1 MINVCHP
8 KETELVK
15 SELEKTEW
23 DFIDS
28 KSNSFN
34 NIHPY
39 PAKFIPEIPRKLME
53 IFPILEGS
61 YILDP
66 FCGSGVTLLE
76 AKKLGYNSIGVDI
89 NPIACLIS
97 RVKVNPLPD
106 DFVEVAE
113 RIIKIAR
120 EEISNALIP
129 PIQNLD
135 HWFKK
140 EIQSAIAS
148 IKNQIDKTNDNS
160 LADALN
166 YCLSAIIVKVSNQ
179 DSDTRYAAREKKIT
193 QNDVFALFHQATQK
207 LLKAKRNESAIISD
221 DTESIV
227 MKINSLSLSKQRL
240 NKKIGAVITSPPYPN
255 AYEYWL
261 YHKYRMWWLG
271 YDAVAVKKQEIGAR
285 AHYFKKNRQTV
296 EDFILQMN
304 HLFEKFKDLLIDD
317 AYIAFVIGKS
327 KIHGEIIDNEKIIE
341 NAGMKNGF
349 SFVTTLVRNMNSN
362 KKSFNLSHAR
372 IKKEYIVVLKKE
384 SNE

>member
-1 MINVCHP
+1 MIEVCQV

-15 SELEKTEW
+15 SELENTEW
-23 DFIDS
+23 DFSDS
-28 KSNSFN
+28 KSNSYN

-53 IFPILEGS
+53 IFPIQNGS
-61 YILDP
+61 FILDP

-76 AKKLGYNSIGVDI
+76 AKKQGYDSIGVDI

-106 DFVEVAE
+106 DFTKTAE
-113 RIIKIAR
+113 RITGIAR
-120 EEISNALIP
+120 KEITNALIP

-148 IKNQIDKTNDNS
+148 IKNEINKVNDYY

-179 DSDTRYAAREKKIT
+179 DSDTRYAAREKNIS
-193 QNDVFALFHQATQK
+193 QNEVFDLFIKATQK
-207 LLKAKRNESAIISD
+207 LLKAKRTESALISN

-227 MKINSLSLSKQRL
+227 LKTNSLTLSKQKL
-240 NKKIGAVITSPPYPN
+240 NHKIGAVITSPPYPN

-285 AHYFKKNRQTV
+285 AHYFKKNHQTAD
-296 EDFILQMN
+296 DFILQMN
-304 HLFEKFKDLLIDD
+304 HLFESFKDLLIDD
-317 AYIAFVIGKS
+317 AYIAFVVGKS
-327 KIHGEIIDNEKIIE
+327 KIHGKIIDNEKIIE
-341 NAGMKNGF
+341 NAGVNNGF
-349 SFVTTLVRNMNSN
+349 SFVTTVERNMNSN

-372 IKKEYIVVLKKE
+372 IKKEYIVVLKKDG
-384 SNE
+384 NE